1 LTPFSSEDCTKMEAT
16 FATVS
21 QIIDDFIDNKSI
33 EFLMNKYN

>member
-1 LTPFSSEDCTKMEAT
+1 
-16 FATVS
+16 TVS